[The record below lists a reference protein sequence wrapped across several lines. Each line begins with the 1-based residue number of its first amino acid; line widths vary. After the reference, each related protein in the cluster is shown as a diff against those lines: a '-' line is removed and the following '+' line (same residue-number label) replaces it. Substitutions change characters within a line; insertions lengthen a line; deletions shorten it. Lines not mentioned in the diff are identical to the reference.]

1 MKHINDNELMEYV
14 AGRLAS
20 PQKEQVAEHIASCP
34 ECSQRLRQA
43 EILWNS
49 LGQWTVD
56 TSGHEI
62 ADKITAL
69 AEKDMAP
76 GAENKKTDAAPIVRR
91 PLVYRPFFSAV
102 LRVAA
107 SILIAVGVGYKLG
120 KSSVTGKIDTSA
132 ASNSRPAYLSAFGLE
147 WSSELAWLI
156 LEDDSPNT
164 GPAPEGEGR

>member
-1 MKHINDNELMEYV
+1 MKHINDNELMEYM

-34 ECSQRLRQA
+34 ECSQRRLQA
-43 EILWNS
+43 EMLWNS

-62 ADKITAL
+62 AGRLTAL
-69 AEKDMAP
+69 VEKGLSPETRKEWND
-76 GAENKKTDAAPIVRR
+76 GRVVRR
-91 PLVYRPFFSAV
+91 PLIYRPSFSAV

-120 KSSVTGKIDTSA
+120 KSSVTGKIDTTA